1 MADDYSNT
9 TSTTGTISVGGSA
22 TGNIETVNDTD
33 WFKTTLTAGHTYR
46 FDLEG
51 SATSQ
56 GTLVDP
62 YMSLRD
68 STGNTKL
75 AESDNGGVGLNSEFT
90 YMISTTGT
98 YFLAAGAGFNPNGT
112 GTYKMSLTDITPPP

>member
-1 MADDYSNT
+1 MADDFAST

-51 SATSQ
+51 SATGQ
-56 GTLVDP
+56 GTLADP
-62 YMSLRD
+62 YLSVRD
-68 STGNTKL
+68 ATGNTKL
-75 AESDNGGVGLNSEFT
+75 AESDNGGTGLNSQFT
-90 YMISTTGT
+90 YTPTTTGT
-98 YFLAAGAGFNPNGT
+98 FFLAAGAGFNPNGT
-112 GTYKMSLTDITPPP
+112 GTYKASLTDVT